1 MKDYSFYQWNGFE
14 INKSEAWV
22 MYQRLCDEVFGEDIV
37 DIDSVDSNNAVLMHL
52 IFANQFETFYEN
64 LKAMLSSLKE
74 KMESQDAMD
83 KLIETVEQVVDPSDG
98 EQAYAQLVVWNVLWD
113 LFEHGIANL
122 DSFAVDVMYD
132 TEENKRAYELA
143 HEHKHMVMEKFG
155 SGIIN
160 EDKHI
165 VVLVKAPWN
174 NQKCC
179 GNDVTDYLYFRS
191 VARRAFLE
199 YLSDDETELYDITDD
214 YYGDE
219 LVSDVVKQ
227 LNGIV
232 VIDMTAGTDKD
243 KVVCHSFKNP
253 NSEVMT
259 TKDDTALL
267 GTVLF
272 GDAMGMY
279 EDFESDNY

>member
-232 VIDMTAGTDKD
+232 VIDMTAGADKD